1 MKLNKYG
8 VTAASLVVL
17 AFGSA
22 SAFAGAM
29 GTVNIGTGYTWQ
41 DVDDAQ
47 DQDEEFMNL
56 FIGGKVNI
64 PYSQTVNLQLDAFGD
79 AAYGNEG
86 DDNNYGTGIGV
97 GAHVNY
103 RDDRG
108 LLGIFAA
115 TGRSASIDEDTSSFF
130 AAGFEGQWYCD
141 QWTFLGQI
149 GYLDSGEDEDA
160 GDAIDGFN
168 NAGFARIGVDYYA
181 SKRLKLSGEVSYA
194 DGEQEDDDATLW
206 EWKAGV
212 EYLFSTAV
220 PSSVYLE
227 YRGAKTEETG
237 SNDELQNHALNLGV
251 RFQFG
256 ATDLMHSDRS
266 GASASLPGFQRWVN
280 EAGEA
285 ID

>member
-22 SAFAGAM
+22 SAYAGAM
-29 GTVNIGTGYTWQ
+29 GTVNIATGYTWQ
-41 DVDDAQ
+41 DVDDAE

-64 PYSQTVNLQLDAFGD
+64 PYSQSVNLQLDAFGD
-79 AAYGNEG
+79 AAYGNEN
-86 DDNNYGTGIGV
+86 DDNHYGTGIGV

-115 TGRSASIDEDTSSFF
+115 TGRSSSIDENTASFF

-141 QWTFLGQI
+141 MWTFSGQI
-149 GYLDSGEDEDA
+149 GYLDSGEDQ
-160 GDAIDGFN
+160 DGGSDDDYFN

-181 SKRLKLSGEVSYA
+181 SKRLKISGEVSYA
-194 DGEQEDDDATLW
+194 DGEQSDNDTELL
-206 EWKAGV
+206 EWKFGG
-212 EYLFSTAV
+212 EYLFSTAT
-220 PSSVYLE
+220 PASVYLE
-227 YRGAKTEETG
+227 YRGANTE
-237 SNDELQNHALNLGV
+237 NDNDDELQNHALNLGV
-251 RFQFG
+251 RFHFG

-285 ID
+285 LD